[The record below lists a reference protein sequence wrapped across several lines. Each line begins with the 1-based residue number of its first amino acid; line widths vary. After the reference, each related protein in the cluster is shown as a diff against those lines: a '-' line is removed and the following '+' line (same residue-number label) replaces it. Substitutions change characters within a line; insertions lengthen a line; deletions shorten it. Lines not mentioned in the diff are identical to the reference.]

1 MCTLT
6 HGLRTGGS
14 SLLSA
19 VGIIVLG
26 IPHGLAGLVS
36 VSLCY
41 FDICDLVRLAMAL
54 SGVTEYGKSEGTS
67 CQLSR

>member
-36 VSLCY
+36 VFVL
-41 FDICDLVRLAMAL
+41 F
-54 SGVTEYGKSEGTS
+54 
-67 CQLSR
+67 